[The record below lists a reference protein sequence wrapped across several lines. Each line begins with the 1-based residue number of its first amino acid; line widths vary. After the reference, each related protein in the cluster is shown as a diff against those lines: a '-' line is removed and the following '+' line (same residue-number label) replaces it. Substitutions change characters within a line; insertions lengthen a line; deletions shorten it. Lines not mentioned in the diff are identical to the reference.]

1 MCYILSVGQ
10 VNYASIFWEILEVWE
25 LEYFGRNNYL
35 SEGPRSYRRSG
46 MLTETDVLQVNPEPD
61 QTSSSSAAPEQ
72 MDFYWVPR

>member
-1 MCYILSVGQ
+1 MLLFFGK
-10 VNYASIFWEILEVWE
+10 FWKCGSY
-25 LEYFGRNNYL
+25 EYFGRNNYL

-61 QTSSSSAAPEQ
+61 QTSSLSAAPEQ